1 MKKTTSLILLL
12 IAFNCYCLGQV
23 PINLVKG
30 IADELQLPG
39 IQIVHSTPGESHSYY
54 LGKLGG
60 NNTSYV
66 NSETRFQAAS
76 LTKVVAAYV
85 FFKLFDQKKIDLDTP
100 LYTYYKYDRI
110 ADNSQAQKITARMVL
125 THRTGFHNWEGDV
138 PSKEWR
144 NGPLHTLFEPGSQY
158 KYSGEGFYFLQLTME
173 EVSGMSFPEL
183 IRNLVLKPLDMTHS
197 DIIWN
202 KSFEGNTA
210 IGHIEEQKNLGLK
223 KMEKPN
229 AAYTLYT
236 TAEDYS
242 KFIQKALND
251 GEGLKPET
259 HQLMITKANEVQ
271 KEDSFAVDDTHVP
284 IALGVRLQV
293 NEKGTWLWHTG
304 SNPGFRCYFLTHPK
318 TGESLVV
325 FTNSSNGFKS
335 MPFYFK
341 LFLGEGQTYWAYE
354 WRKGEL
360 D

>member
-1 MKKTTSLILLL
+1 MKKSLSFLFLSAI
-12 IAFNCYCLGQV
+12 FHCYCSGQA
-23 PINLVKG
+23 PISLVKG

-60 NNTSYV
+60 DQSGFV
-66 NSETRFQAAS
+66 NSTTRFQAAS
-76 LTKVVAAYV
+76 LTKVVTAYV
-85 FFKLFDQKKIDLDTP
+85 FFKLYDQKKIALDTP
-100 LYTYYKYDRI
+100 LYTYYRYDRI
-110 ADNSQAQKITARMVL
+110 ADNPQAQKITARMVL
-125 THRTGFHNWEGDV
+125 THRTGLHNWEGDV

-144 NGPLHTLFEPGSQY
+144 NTPLHTLFEPGSQY
-158 KYSGEGFYFLQLTME
+158 KYSGEGFYFLQLVME
-173 EVSGMSFPEL
+173 EVSGMSFSEL
-183 IRNLVLKPLDMTHS
+183 IRDLALQPLDMTHS
-197 DIIWN
+197 DIVWN
-202 KSFEGNTA
+202 KSFDGNTA
-210 IGHIEEQKNLGLK
+210 VGHRAEQKSLGLK
-223 KMEKPN
+223 KMTTPN

-242 KFIQKALND
+242 KFVQKALND

-271 KEDSFAVDDTHVP
+271 KGNSPTADDAHVP
-284 IALGVRLQV
+284 IALGVRLQL

-304 SNPGFRCYFLTHPK
+304 SNPGFRSYFLTHPQ

-335 MPFYFK
+335 MPLYFK
-341 LFLGEGQTYWAYE
+341 LFLGENQTYWAYQ